1 MHHRGVYVALLT
13 VNGQTSLQRLQAG
26 SQDGR
31 LAIYDLAVDDVAP
44 VDTLD
49 VLGLDEPTRAVA
61 FSPGPGPGRWL
72 AAAVGDTVTVYAV
85 RRQLAGGRTG
95 VEVGKNALADLFA

>member
-1 MHHRGVYVALLT
+1 MVLT
-13 VNGQTSLQRLQAG
+13 VNGKPSVWHPQAG

-31 LAIYDLAVDDVAP
+31 LAIYDLAVGDVAP

-72 AAAVGDTVTVYAV
+72 AAAVGDTVTVYTV
-85 RRQLAGGRTG
+85 RRQLAGGGTG
-95 VEVGKNALADLFA
+95 AEVGENALACLFA